1 MRKKLQIAIIG
12 IPGAWS
18 SEILKEAFESKSNA
32 ALSVLADVFRVSD
45 LVFSIRDNKVFY
57 GEKDLESY
65 DAVVIKKLGE
75 YAPRILDWLDIF
87 SNLEDKGL
95 PFYSSPKKLRG
106 MISRIGCTKS
116 LAANNIPMPDTLI
129 TENSEAAL
137 EWIKSKAGAV
147 FKPNFST
154 KARGM
159 EILKGKTTNLE
170 KLNQLKREFGLLYLQ
185 EMVDLPGQ
193 DFGVVFS
200 GGKYLGTYAR
210 VGDKDSWNTTT
221 QDGGHYAA
229 FEPSEEILAL
239 AQKTQAIFGLDFSC
253 VDIAETPNGP
263 IVFEVSAFGGF
274 KGLYKGAKI
283 DSADVLSQFV
293 IEKMNP

>member
-1 MRKKLQIAIIG
+1 MRKKLHFAIIG

-18 SEILKEAFESKSNA
+18 SEILKEAFEGKSNA
-32 ALSVLADVFRVSD
+32 SQTIIADIFPVSE
-45 LVFSIRDNKVFY
+45 LVYDIQQNKVFHQQ
-57 GEKDLESY
+57 KDLETY

-87 SNLEDKGL
+87 INLEDKGL
-95 PFYSSPKKLRG
+95 LFFSSPKKLRQ
-106 MISRIGCTKS
+106 MISRIGCTKNM
-116 LAANNIPMPDTLI
+116 AAHNIPMPATLI

-137 EWIKSKAGAV
+137 EWIQSKSGAV

-159 EILKGKTTNLE
+159 EILKPKSVTLK
-170 KLNQLKREFGLLYLQ
+170 KLDKLKEQYGCLYLQ
-185 EMVDLPGQ
+185 ELVELPGK

-200 GGKYLGTYAR
+200 GGQYLGTYAR

-221 QDGGHYAA
+221 QDGGHYES
-229 FEPSEEILAL
+229 FEPSEAILAL
-239 AQKTQAIFGLDFSC
+239 AEKTQAIFELDFSC

-263 IVFEVSAFGGF
+263 VVFEVSAFGGF
-274 KGLYKGAKI
+274 KGLFKGAKI
-283 DSADVLSQFV
+283 DSADVLSQYV
-293 IEKMNP
+293 LDKIN